1 MHQDHA
7 IPAALP
13 YNAHP
18 MNGSP
23 WESGNVPGESELAY
37 GRVGEGANPILALHG
52 ITAQHHAFN
61 AVARHLAHPDGMVA
75 LDLRGRGDSEK
86 PPPGNYGMNAHVEDV
101 IRTLDHLDIERG
113 LICGHSMGAFVAL
126 KLALLH
132 PDRVSA
138 LVLLDGGWP
147 RPEDEPDEAAAAAI
161 NEGLERAFR
170 RLDMVFE
177 TPEAYLNFWFP
188 NQNLTYDDLPPD
200 LADYYRYD
208 LQEVEGGYQPKA
220 SIDAAREDSDSVS
233 SEAPTLEEMKG
244 ISCPV
249 ALVRAAEGFFP
260 GTAPLISDETRDAMS
275 GVLDLGSET
284 VVPGTTHYTMLFEP
298 FAAETADF
306 ISSAQRS

>member
-1 MHQDHA
+1 
-7 IPAALP
+7 
-13 YNAHP
+13 

-23 WESGNVPGESELAY
+23 WKSGNVPGEVGLAY

-52 ITAQHHAFN
+52 ITAQYRAFN

-86 PPPGNYGMNAHVEDV
+86 PPPGAYGLYAHAQDV
-101 IRTLDHLDIERG
+101 IRTLDHLGVERG
-113 LICGHSMGAFVAL
+113 VLCGHSMGAFVAL
-126 KLALLH
+126 KVALLH
-132 PDRVSA
+132 PDRVSS
-138 LVLLDGGWP
+138 LILLDGGWP
-147 RPEDEPDEAAAAAI
+147 RPEEQPDEAATAAI
-161 NEGLERAFR
+161 NQGLERAFR

-177 TPEAYLNFWFP
+177 TPEDYLNFWFP

-208 LQEVEGGYQPKA
+208 LQKVEGGYQPKA

-233 SEAPTLEEMKG
+233 SGAPTHDEMKNV
-244 ISCPV
+244 SCPV

-275 GVLDLGSET
+275 TVLDLRSES
-284 VVPGTTHYTMLFEP
+284 VVPNTTHYTMMFEP
-298 FAAETADF
+298 FAAEVASF
-306 ISSAQRS
+306 IGSV